1 MPSLFL
7 QVNPQGWRH
16 FISRKNDPAFLK
28 LAKKVWA
35 RDQFECQ
42 YCGIVMQAHQEV
54 INIDSTYTNNA
65 LSNLATAC
73 SLCAQCG
80 FLESIGPSIYG
91 GGTLIYLPEIS
102 QARLNGF
109 CYPVFEAIQNETSE
123 ETVANKIYRSL
134 SIRAQLVEKY
144 LGEGMSDPMVL
155 GQLLVESD
163 LSCDCSAFISDLRLL
178 PMQAAFKNQVRQ
190 SVYEHSAA

>member
-1 MPSLFL
+1 
-7 QVNPQGWRH
+7 
-16 FISRKNDPAFLK
+16 
-28 LAKKVWA
+28 
-35 RDQFECQ
+35 
-42 YCGIVMQAHQEV
+42 
-54 INIDSTYTNNA
+54 
-65 LSNLATAC
+65 
-73 SLCAQCG
+73 
-80 FLESIGPSIYG
+80 
-91 GGTLIYLPEIS
+91 
-102 QARLNGF
+102 
-109 CYPVFEAIQNETSE
+109 E